1 MLEDLEDCE
10 TVEGSYLGMINVD
23 EVIYDPWK
31 VDVKANREGMNFK
44 LDSGA
49 DVIVIP
55 KRMVPI
61 EYSTLFSKQETIWT
75 NQKSG
80 LSDCEICC
88 HT

>member
-44 LDSGA
+44 LDLGA

-55 KRMVPI
+55 KRMVPKNTVLCSVNKLI
-61 EYSTLFSKQETIWT
+61 HWIGYV
-75 NQKSG
+75 
-80 LSDCEICC
+80 
-88 HT
+88 